1 MQSSPHVGLSRRLT
15 IKRESLSA
23 RVNVRFYRL
32 GAWDGDRVI
41 LDSSAKPAAHKA
53 RTNMSFD
60 QGPDSGG
67 FYHKMKMIP
76 RSDHCSVNIGD
87 VVVVTGNYPEVNTVN
102 M

>member
-1 MQSSPHVGLSRRLT
+1 M
-15 IKRESLSA
+15 
-23 RVNVRFYRL
+23 

-41 LDSSAKPAAHKA
+41 LDSPAKAAAHKA
-53 RTNMSFD
+53 RTNMSAGFD

-67 FYHKMKMIP
+67 FYHKMKVIP

>member
-1 MQSSPHVGLSRRLT
+1 M
-15 IKRESLSA
+15 
-23 RVNVRFYRL
+23 

-53 RTNMSFD
+53 RTNMSAGFD

-67 FYHKMKMIP
+67 FYHKMKVIP